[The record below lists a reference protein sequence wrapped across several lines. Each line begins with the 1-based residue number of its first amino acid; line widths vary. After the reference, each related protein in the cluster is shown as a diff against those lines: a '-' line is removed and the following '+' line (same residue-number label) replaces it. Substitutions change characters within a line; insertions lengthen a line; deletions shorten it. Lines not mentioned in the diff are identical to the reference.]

1 MRRIRWKRIAL
12 YGRQDC
18 PMTTKHY
25 THTHTHTHRQTSL
38 PFPFTE
44 EFEVPAKGFTAV
56 SDRGTVELELELD
69 PRFEGKG

>member
-1 MRRIRWKRIAL
+1 MEE
-12 YGRQDC
+12 DC
-18 PMTTKHY
+18 VIWQAGLSDDDQTL
-25 THTHTHTHRQTSL
+25 HTHTHTHRQTSL